1 MPNLVQRREASTFAE
16 GWTAE
21 VNDSIVAMA
30 VADDTVVVAVRNDTI
45 YLLSAGDGSSAG
57 DLGTAGNGVLNGA
70 MVAEAGWIYA
80 VCDNDGVVTVARH
93 ALP

>member
-1 MPNLVQRREASTFAE
+1 M
-16 GWTAE
+16 
-21 VNDSIVAMA
+21 
-30 VADDTVVVAVRNDTI
+30 
-45 YLLSAGDGSSAG
+45 AG